1 MSMSLR
7 LRRCTQKEIGA
18 KMVRIMQRLL
28 VLAALFVLG
37 APAAAQ
43 VVRCVDAAGAVS
55 YTDDKSC
62 PSGTKQSRQV
72 LGAEATPPRVAN
84 DQAPRQQPLDPVN
97 RATPQPLDATA
108 PPPASPPGGLVVI
121 DPRSTAQP
129 PDSRWSDRSTGSPD
143 NIVIDDGYGYPGGYA
158 RPAAPP
164 REMRPRLT
172 NCGPS
177 GCQDRQGNSYDRSGR
192 LTQFQRPDG
201 RTCQQVGTTQVCR

>member
-1 MSMSLR
+1 MSARVAQACARRGFGATMR
-7 LRRCTQKEIGA
+7 AMRCTWI
-18 KMVRIMQRLL
+18 
-28 VLAALFVLG
+28 LAALIAAA

-43 VVRCVDAAGAVS
+43 VVRCVDASGAVS

-62 PSGTKQSRQV
+62 PAGTKQSRQV

-84 DQAPRQQPLDPVN
+84 DEALRQQPLDPVN
-97 RATPQPLDATA
+97 RARPQPLDPAA
-108 PPPASPPGGLVVI
+108 SAPPASPPGGLVVI

-143 NIVIDDGYGYPGGYA
+143 AIVIDDGYGYPGGYA
-158 RPAAPP
+158 RPAPPP
-164 REMRPRLT
+164 RDMRPRLRD
-172 NCGPS
+172 CGPS
-177 GCQDRQGNSYDRSGR
+177 GCQDTQGNSYDRSGR